1 MQHIAK
7 IKEVL
12 TGLGSVS
19 KDFKYCLHPDDAEIL
34 RVKLSSAKT
43 DLLNLYDKNASI
55 RFDSLDPALHNLF
68 KENFTF
74 LVLAVGELQ
83 ELHDSKVRAQH
94 IDPNTFHNLLLQYIH
109 PILTKIDHRLL
120 AMHTTLKGFHSL
132 ARRNP

>member
-7 IKEVL
+7 IKEIL
-12 TGLGSVS
+12 TDLGSVS
-19 KDFKYCLHPDDAEIL
+19 KDFKYCLHPDDAEAL

-43 DLLNLYDKNASI
+43 NLLKLYDKKASI

-68 KENFTF
+68 KQNFSS
-74 LVLAVGELQ
+74 LVLAVGALQ
-83 ELHDSKVRAQH
+83 EVHDSKVRAQH
-94 IDPNTFHNLLLQYIH
+94 IDPNTFHNLLLQHIH

-120 AMHTTLKGFHSL
+120 AMHTTLTGFHVI